1 MNQLWN
7 ALCVKCAAH
16 MLTKTRIFVPLSP
29 LPGPVCF
36 EILIQENTHTSLNN
50 PACWSAMMRTLR
62 SVHSTLSCAGSQ
74 LAVLQQRI
82 RCKRLHSSTT
92 VNRPDTSTQPRQ
104 WAHRRDVRSDSRVVA
119 IGDVHGDSGAFERL
133 LVAGTQFRLCRF

>member
-1 MNQLWN
+1 
-7 ALCVKCAAH
+7 
-16 MLTKTRIFVPLSP
+16 
-29 LPGPVCF
+29 
-36 EILIQENTHTSLNN
+36 
-50 PACWSAMMRTLR
+50 MRTLR

-74 LAVLQQRI
+74 LAMLQQRI